1 MQKKELARLE
11 LARREES
18 DTAKDARN
26 ASRAFRRAQREEEVS
41 EDEGYEVESEA
52 GASVNRDTYS
62 VGSVSFFIPH
72 AHVLNVSAHRPHTH
86 LIPPAHSAQ
95 GSPQKSTHV
104 HFMIQKPRS
113 RLKVTGQ

>member
-1 MQKKELARLE
+1 MCAQLGHGWLTCPKGNKEMQKKELVSM
-11 LARREES
+11 EER

-62 VGSVSFFIPH
+62 VGSLSLSSLSLSDPSHMCVR
-72 AHVLNVSAHRPHTH
+72 AETTR
-86 LIPPAHSAQ
+86 
-95 GSPQKSTHV
+95 SPSQHDLDSLDTAL
-104 HFMIQKPRS
+104 S
-113 RLKVTGQ
+113 LCT